1 MSEEIRRGGAAR
13 YLAMVAC
20 VLLGGFVYVGWR
32 IKKGDELKEQHPLV
46 AAVENQQ
53 PESQLSLSIPRG
65 TSPKPVTASLNDA
78 DLLQDITIG
87 STEKEI
93 PVVKDTPDDIDIEAL
108 LASTPDPTPTK
119 SSTIGGVSGNS
130 NLDILLPESENVVQA
145 EVTPPP
151 APAPETLAKQ
161 AQPQLSEAATLPVTA
176 DYKKDANPE
185 KNQDDLDNSTALD
198 TAPMESLA
206 NVTYR
211 DYTVKRGDTLSKI
224 ALQHLGSRKRAA
236 EIYNINKDRMS
247 SPNVLQVGMNIRIP
261 FDHNSNRT
269 STHRITTTDSLPS
282 IAMRYYGS
290 AKPEIIEGIRLAN
303 PVLSRGGFREGT
315 KLVIPPLEVVENTPV
330 EVYANTTAGR
340 ERVYI
345 VRPGDTLSKIAAR
358 KYGNSNKWRA
368 IYNANKDKLSKPSA
382 LQSGMTIRLP

>member
-32 IKKGDELKEQHPLV
+32 IKKGDELKEQHTLV
-46 AAVENQQ
+46 AAVEDQQ
-53 PESQLSLSIPRG
+53 QNSERSLSIPRG
-65 TSPKPVTASLNDA
+65 TSPKPVEDTLNDA
-78 DLLQDITIG
+78 DLLEDLTIG
-87 STEKEI
+87 SNEKETV
-93 PVVKDTPDDIDIEAL
+93 VVKDTPDDIDIEAL
-108 LASTPDPTPTK
+108 LASTPEPTQTK

-130 NLDILLPESENVVQA
+130 NLDVLLPESEEVVQA

-151 APAPETLAKQ
+151 APAPETLAQ
-161 AQPQLSEAATLPVTA
+161 QTQQQLPEVSTLPVPA
-176 DYKKDANPE
+176 DYKESTNTG
-185 KNQDDLDNSTALD
+185 KNQDSIETPANLD

-224 ALQHLGSRKRAA
+224 ALRHLGSRKRAM
-236 EIYNINKDRMS
+236 EIYNLNKDRMAN
-247 SPNVLQVGMNIRIP
+247 PNVLKVGMNLRIP
-261 FDHNSNRT
+261 FDHHSNRT
-269 STHRITTTDSLPS
+269 STHRISTTDSLPS

-290 AKPEIIEGIRLAN
+290 ARPEIIEGIRLAN

-330 EVYANTTAGR
+330 EIYANTTAGR

-345 VRPGDTLSKIAAR
+345 VHSGDTLSKIAAR

-382 LQSGMTIRLP
+382 LRVGMTIRLP